1 MFSVVALLQLQ
12 LKTLRSSPSTYTARY
27 SRKPRTESRL
37 SKLTVGR
44 RTDPEMHCTYTK
56 TIPLQLQFVFAA
68 FCKCTPPGTGE
79 ERTPRCMH
87 LYLRAAVRFCSLPQ
101 VHTSGDTWRTDPA
114 MHALIPACCG
124 SFLQPS
130 ASAQQQLRRR
140 RRNSSRRIIPCFE
153 NGFRLDV
160 QSLKGVLRAIK
171 PTASTI
177 GTG

>member
-1 MFSVVALLQLQ
+1 MTLFSVVALLQLQ

-87 LYLRAAVRFCSLPQ
+87 LYLRAAVQFCK
-101 VHTSGDTWRTDPA
+101 
-114 MHALIPACCG
+114 
-124 SFLQPS
+124 PS
-130 ASAQQQLRRR
+130 ASAHLRGHV
-140 RRNSSRRIIPCFE
+140 E
-153 NGFRLDV
+153 NGPCDACTYTC
-160 QSLKGVLRAIK
+160 VLRFVFAAFCK
-171 PTASTI
+171 CTAAGCAGGGEI
-177 GTG
+177 AAEE